1 MAKSCW
7 PSLRWPG
14 ANLTQAGGA
23 ARPVPVRDALYNQRS
38 SVQSWPEGS
47 GDYGKMG
54 VPEIEGITVP
64 ATFSD

>member
-23 ARPVPVRDALYNQRS
+23 ARPVPVRDAL
-38 SVQSWPEGS
+38 
-47 GDYGKMG
+47 
-54 VPEIEGITVP
+54 
-64 ATFSD
+64 